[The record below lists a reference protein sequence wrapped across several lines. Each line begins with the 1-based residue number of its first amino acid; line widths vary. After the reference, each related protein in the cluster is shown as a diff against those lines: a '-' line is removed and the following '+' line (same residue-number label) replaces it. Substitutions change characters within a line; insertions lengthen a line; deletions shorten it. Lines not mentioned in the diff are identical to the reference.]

1 MKTMTSPRPL
11 LVPAASDLI
20 PAALDWLGYAALF
33 VPDWLRCWDSRG
45 QQPAGRCIALAN
57 RKSERGLALL
67 SIRSTAVVADAENA
81 ALAGDPEATV
91 GAGETAA

>member
-1 MKTMTSPRPL
+1 M
-11 LVPAASDLI
+11 
-20 PAALDWLGYAALF
+20 GYAALF